1 MVVMGSGFLMSGG
14 AQYLD
19 LTLQGQTTY
28 QIYVNPDN
36 PTVDFDLHIVDQNG
50 NVVAQ
55 DEDPTSN
62 ALCYITPAWTGLFRI
77 VVNSATGSGWYQVS
91 VEA

>member
-1 MVVMGSGFLMSGG
+1 MAIMGSGFLLAGG

-28 QIYVNPDN
+28 QIYVDPDDPN
-36 PTVDFDLHIVDQNG
+36 VDFDLHILDENG

-62 ALCYITPAWTGLFRI
+62 ALCYITPAWTGLFRLI
-77 VVNSATGSGWYQVS
+77 VNAAKGGGSYRVS
-91 VEA
+91 VET